1 MPESIAL
8 IEPLMPSL
16 GNKRLEDLASDLIAA
31 AASLNQTVHPSVRQE
46 LGKLVRSM
54 NCYYSNLIE
63 GHKTLPIDIEKAL
76 NNDFADDRRT
86 KNLQQ
91 EAIAH
96 IRVQEK
102 IDLDL
107 ALGEAV
113 SGERICWLHRE
124 FASHLPKSMLKISNK
139 QETKTLNLIPGEYRL
154 GDVVIGK
161 HIPPSAE
168 AIGSFLA
175 RFEQGYRPQKFSKIN
190 SVIAAAASHHRLLW
204 IHPFYDGNG
213 RVARLFSHGYLRE
226 IGIGNSLWSVARGL
240 SRNLENYKK
249 YLALADSPR
258 WNDLDGRGNL
268 TTKGLIEFCEFFLG
282 ICLDQIKFMSELIE
296 PNKVLNRMEI
306 YVEEQIREGNLLPNS
321 FLLLKQIW
329 LEGKIPKSR
338 VPQIVGYK
346 ERQARS
352 VQNKLLESGLII
364 ADTVRSPLKLKF
376 PISVAERYF
385 PTLFLN

>member
-1 MPESIAL
+1 MQESIAL
-8 IEPLMPSL
+8 IEPLMPPS
-16 GNKRLEDLASDLIAA
+16 GNRKLEDLASSLLSA
-31 AASLNQTVHPSVRQE
+31 AASLNQTLHPLVRQE

-76 NNDFADDRRT
+76 NNDFADDIRT

-102 IDLDL
+102 LDLDL
-107 ALGEAV
+107 APAIV
-113 SGERICWLHRE
+113 TSQERICWLHQE
-124 FASHLPKSMLKISNK
+124 FVSQLPPAMLKISNT
-139 QETKTLNLIPGEYRL
+139 QGTKTIDLIPGKYRS
-154 GDVVIGK
+154 GNVVIGR
-161 HIPPSAE
+161 HIPISAE
-168 AIGSFLA
+168 AIPSFLA
-175 RFEQGYRPQKFSKIN
+175 RFEQRYNPEKLLTINKI
-190 SVIAAAASHHRLLW
+190 IAAAASHHRLLW

-213 RVARLFSHGYLRE
+213 RVSRLFSHGYLRE

-240 SRNLENYKK
+240 ARNIDDYKK

-268 TTKGLIEFCEFFLG
+268 TTKGLIEFCEFFLA
-282 ICLDQIKFMSELIE
+282 ICLDQIKFMSSLIE
-296 PNKVLNRMEI
+296 PNKILNRMEVYI
-306 YVEEQIREGNLLPNS
+306 EEEIRFGNLLPNS

-329 LEGKIPKSR
+329 LEGEIKKNR

-346 ERQARS
+346 ERQARTL
-352 VQNKLLESGLII
+352 QNKLLHSGLI
-364 ADTVRSPLKLKF
+364 ATDTVRSPLKLNF
-376 PISVAERYF
+376 PMVAAERYF
-385 PTLFLN
+385 PSLFIG